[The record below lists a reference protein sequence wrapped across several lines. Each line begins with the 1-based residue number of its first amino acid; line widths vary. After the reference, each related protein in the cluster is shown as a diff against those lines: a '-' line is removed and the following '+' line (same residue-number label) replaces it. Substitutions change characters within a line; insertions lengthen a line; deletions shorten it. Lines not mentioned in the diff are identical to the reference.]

1 VPLRPNQLDLAAD
14 FCCDRGMKRLFPV
27 LCLCSWLIA
36 GQSFAGSATWSSNP
50 TSGDWNTAANWTPAT
65 VPNGPSDVATFSGSS
80 VTNVSLSGNILLS
93 QLVFAVDAAP
103 YSIAVNDPF
112 TVTFVGP
119 GITNVSSITQHID
132 LNGGDS
138 APGSAM
144 LFMGSSSAGSS
155 SGTVITAHGGGST
168 FGAGAVLEFSD
179 TSSAGNSTLIADGNY
194 PGAPIITFFDQATAG
209 TGTISVTGQN
219 ATLTFV
225 DSSTAGQATISVSN
239 HSVASFGGTSNA
251 GSASITL
258 ADVATLNLGETAYAG
273 AAANIIAV
281 GDGIGSNIYLM
292 GKNDVPLDLGQAA
305 VLQVGFDTGKVAEER
320 LGSLTGEGLIYLFKG
335 ATLSVGSNNLS
346 TKFSGSI
353 QDDPDFGGGG
363 LKKVGTGSLT
373 LSGYNYYSK
382 GTTVT
387 EGALIVTNT
396 TVSSIG
402 GGPVT
407 VTAGTLGGRGIVSG
421 AVTLG
426 TGNGKGAIIAPS
438 QNASNPTTITLQ
450 KLLTF
455 KDDGSY
461 LYRLN
466 TNKGTADQVIAKGV
480 TIASGAQFNFKTV
493 GNKKLTTGTVFTA
506 ISNTATSPISGTFA
520 NLADGATVTLGR
532 NKLQVSYSG
541 GDGNDLTLTVVQ

>member
-1 VPLRPNQLDLAAD
+1 
-14 FCCDRGMKRLFPV
+14 MKRLFPV
-27 LCLCSWLIA
+27 ICICSCLI
-36 GQSFAGSATWSSNP
+36 GVHSFAGSATWSSNP
-50 TSGDWNTAANWTPAT
+50 ISGDWNTAANWVPAT
-65 VPNGPSDVATFSGSS
+65 VPNGPGDVATFSGSS
-80 VTNVSLSGNILLS
+80 ITNVSLSGNILLS
-93 QLVFAVDAAP
+93 QLVFAADAAP
-103 YSIAVNDPF
+103 YSIAVNAPF
-112 TVTFVGP
+112 TVTFVGL

-132 LNGGDS
+132 LNGGHP

-155 SGTVITAHGGGST
+155 KGTVITAHGGGNT
-168 FGAGAVLEFSD
+168 FGSGAVLEFYN

-194 PGAPIITFFDQATAG
+194 PGYPIITFFDQATAG
-209 TGTISVTGQN
+209 TATISVTGQN
-219 ATLTFV
+219 ATFTFA
-225 DSSTAGQATISVSN
+225 DSSTAGQATISVIN

-251 GSASITL
+251 GSANITL
-258 ADVATLNLGETAYAG
+258 ASVASLTLGETAYAG
-273 AAANIIAV
+273 AAANIVAV
-281 GDGIGSNIYLM
+281 GDGLGSFIDLM
-292 GKNDVPLDLGQAA
+292 GKNDVPLDLGQSA
-305 VLQVGFDTGKVAEER
+305 VLQVGSGYGKVEEES
-320 LGSLTGEGLIYLFKG
+320 LGSLTGDGIVYLYKG
-335 ATLSVGSNNLS
+335 VTLSLGSNNLS
-346 TKFSGSI
+346 TKFTGSI
-353 QDDPDFGGGG
+353 QDDPNFGGGG

-373 LSGYNYYSK
+373 LSGFNYYSK

-387 EGALIVTNT
+387 GGALIVTNT

-426 TGNGKGAIIAPS
+426 TGNGTGAIIAPS

-450 KLLTF
+450 NLLTF
-455 KDDGSY
+455 EADGSY

-480 TIASGAQFNFKTV
+480 TIGSGAQFNFKTV
-493 GNKKLTTGTVFTA
+493 GNKKLVTGTAFTA
-506 ISNTATSPISGTFA
+506 ISNTAATPISGTFA